1 MWACDVEPLT
11 GRAGVHLSL
20 REHGRR
26 VSYAEFLE
34 GLVTDAGAARFF
46 AESLA
51 SLPFPAFFWETR
63 PVCARTSGEPFECVV
78 LPAPALAR
86 AAPDA
91 QSFAEHFSSARSV
104 VRFGNLGGDATLVVP
119 CPRAEHSAYPHLAAF
134 LRQAPPEQREALLA
148 EVGRGAREL
157 VRAAPFWLS
166 TSGLGVAWV
175 HVRID
180 SRPKYYQYTPYRRH
194 PFGVPG
200 DSA

>member
-1 MWACDVEPLT
+1 MWATEVTPLA
-11 GRAGVHLSL
+11 GRAGVRLSL
-20 REHGRR
+20 SEHGRII
-26 VSYAEFLE
+26 SYAEFLD
-34 GLVTDAGAARFF
+34 GLATDASAARGF

-63 PVCARTSGEPFECVV
+63 PVCMRSSAEPFECVV

-91 QSFAEHFSSARSV
+91 QSFAEHFSATRSV
-104 VRFGNLGGDATLVVP
+104 VRFENLGGDATLIVP
-119 CPRAEHSAYPHLAAF
+119 CPRAELGAYPHLAAF
-134 LRQAPPEQREALLA
+134 LRGAPPEQHAALLA
-148 EVGRGAREL
+148 EVVRGARERL
-157 VRAAPFWLS
+157 GAAPVWLS

-194 PFGVPG
+194 AYAASGE
-200 DSA
+200 SA